1 MKKRQGRGCGSSFQ
15 TFEFLEVSPET
26 VAYKRAA
33 AWFMRKTQPSVR
45 LNTAV
50 DRDTL
55 ARAWG
60 RSPRDFSD
68 KQSQKP

>member
-1 MKKRQGRGCGSSFQ
+1 MKKRQGRGHVSSFQ
-15 TFEFLEVSPET
+15 IFESLEVSPET
-26 VAYKRAA
+26 VAYKQAA

-60 RSPRDFSD
+60 RSPRDSSD